1 MKRSDIQELEKLC
14 NEIFNA
20 SFRLGNSYPENGD
33 EVVEAIDELEDYCR
47 LVLEKI
53 EEVRDE

>member
-1 MKRSDIQELEKLC
+1 MKRSDIQELERLC
-14 NEIFNA
+14 NLISDA
-20 SFRLGNSYPENGD
+20 GFRLTSSYPEN
-33 EVVEAIDELEDYCR
+33 ELEAEEAIDELEDYCG